1 LFCGG
6 IITTTS
12 TNVYKHLLIVKRFY
26 KHLLIFSMYSTFLRQ
41 KIEESGKT
49 QKEVAAH
56 AGITT
61 AALANYLNG
70 SRSPQLDV
78 AKKLCDACGYDLIFL
93 KKGSISV
100 DEATIVDSNKK
111 STNVDIDIN
120 GAIELSNTPAS
131 RLAQLVGVSP
141 ATFTAWQ
148 NGTATPTVEELSRL
162 FNQVVALALSSRH
175 AATSQATAEPE
186 TPPAQAT
193 A

>member
-1 LFCGG
+1 MSSPFEKKVLENLRLFGSERFG
-6 IITTTS
+6 SMQKLAEAMGVRPQNLNAYLKGERKLGPKYIARLKEIGFKIDNTDN
-12 TNVYKHLLIVKRFY
+12 TNCVIKNEKCPEI
-26 KHLLIFSMYSTFLRQ
+26 
-41 KIEESGKT
+41 
-49 QKEVAAH
+49 
-56 AGITT
+56 
-61 AALANYLNG
+61 
-70 SRSPQLDV
+70 
-78 AKKLCDACGYDLIFL
+78 DL
-93 KKGSISV
+93 S
-100 DEATIVDSNKK
+100 
-111 STNVDIDIN
+111 

-175 AATSQATAEPE
+175 ATTTQATAEPE

>member
-1 LFCGG
+1 
-6 IITTTS
+6 
-12 TNVYKHLLIVKRFY
+12 
-26 KHLLIFSMYSTFLRQ
+26 MYSTFLRQ

-111 STNVDIDIN
+111 STNVDTDID
-120 GAIELSNTPAS
+120 GALELTNTPAS
-131 RLAQLVGVSP
+131 RLAQLIGVTP
-141 ATFTAWQ
+141 ATFAEWQ
-148 NGTATPTVEELSRL
+148 NGTATPTPDQLATL
-162 FNQVVALALSSRH
+162 FNMVVALALSSRP
-175 AATSQATAEPE
+175 AREPKE
-186 TPPAQAT
+186 NPAQAT
-193 A
+193 G